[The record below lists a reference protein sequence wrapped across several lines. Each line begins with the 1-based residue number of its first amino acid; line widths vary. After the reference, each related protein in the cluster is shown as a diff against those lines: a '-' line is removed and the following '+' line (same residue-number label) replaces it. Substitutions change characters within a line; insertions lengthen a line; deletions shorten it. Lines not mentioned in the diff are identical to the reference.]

1 VPPTSDQVVL
11 NVSDF
16 ELQEDE
22 RGARWLQAKTRLGAD
37 SVTLIPLHRSAVGGV
52 YLDAGQTTAAPASP
66 VTRAD
71 QLRLLRRSIRVSH
84 RGVVAWARSG
94 MAQPAWGE
102 AALLADCV
110 PLVLTDGRV
119 TLSVGKRAYR
129 VILDHELGLLIE
141 REGRLDDE

>member
-1 VPPTSDQVVL
+1 
-11 NVSDF
+11 
-16 ELQEDE
+16 
-22 RGARWLQAKTRLGAD
+22 
-37 SVTLIPLHRSAVGGV
+37 
-52 YLDAGQTTAAPASP
+52 
-66 VTRAD
+66 
-71 QLRLLRRSIRVSH
+71 
-84 RGVVAWARSG
+84 